1 MTQKNKTQNY
11 GITTSD
17 IDIVKQ
23 IQEIYQKLGI
33 PVNGLSKELEEILD
47 LCKTYSDKM
56 EEKNP
61 YKTLMETQRKAKEE
75 MSTDLDAYEDAF
87 EKRVAINK
95 WYYNELKKLQ
105 QNNAG
110 LSQTEQKEARKS
122 LDDLYDKRALEAE
135 EEVWMERGEKI
146 AGIFQDS
153 FDGIIKNY
161 KNFGDEMKDLAKD
174 LSLFL
179 LQEAS
184 KTAMQ
189 QLFSTNKMQGLL
201 ASLTNISQ
209 GGGFKGS
216 GAALIKGIDRA
227 FGIFH
232 SGGIVPVGANAEI
245 PGTNEQFALLKGGE
259 RILSPSENTN
269 YSSGGGVSPV
279 VFNNFNIKAWDS
291 KDVRKYLTENK
302 DLLNQ
307 ITFEGI
313 KYNNRNLR
321 NMVRWA

>member
-1 MTQKNKTQNY
+1 
-11 GITTSD
+11 
-17 IDIVKQ
+17 
-23 IQEIYQKLGI
+23 
-33 PVNGLSKELEEILD
+33 
-47 LCKTYSDKM
+47 M
-56 EEKNP
+56 E
-61 YKTLMETQRKAKEE
+61 MQRKAQEE

-87 EKRVAINK
+87 EKRVTIDK

-105 QNNAG
+105 QNKAG
-110 LSQTEQKEARKS
+110 LSSTELSEARNS
-122 LDDLYDKRALEAE
+122 LDDLYNKRSIEAE

-153 FDGIIKNY
+153 CSGIIDNY

-201 ASLTNISQ
+201 ASLTSISQ

-216 GAALIKGIDRA
+216 GAALIKGIGRA

-269 YSSGGGVSPV
+269 YSSGGGTSPV

-302 DLLNQ
+302 DLINQ

-313 KYNNRNLR
+313 KYNNSNLR
-321 NMVRWA
+321 NMVRGA

>member
-1 MTQKNKTQNY
+1 MSKNNFNQS
-11 GITTSD
+11 ITTSD
-17 IDIVKQ
+17 TDIVKQ

-33 PVNGLSKELEEILD
+33 SRTGISKELQEILD
-47 LCKTYSDKM
+47 LCKAYSQKTA
-56 EEKNP
+56 ENNP
-61 YKTLMETQRKAKEE
+61 YRTLLEIQKKAQEE
-75 MSTDLDAYEDAF
+75 LSTDLDAYEDAF
-87 EKRVAINK
+87 QKRATIDK
-95 WYYNELKKLQ
+95 WYYMERKKLQ
-105 QNNAG
+105 QNSAG
-110 LSQTEQKEARKS
+110 LSSSELNEARLS

-135 EEVWMERGEKI
+135 EEVWMDRGEKI

-153 FDGIIKNY
+153 FDGIINNY

-184 KTAMQ
+184 KNAMQ

-216 GAALIKGIDRA
+216 GAALIKGIGRA

-259 RILSPSENTN
+259 RILSPAENTN
-269 YSSGGGVSPV
+269 YSSGGQSNASPV
-279 VFNNFNIKAWDS
+279 VFNNFNKF
-291 KDVRKYLTENK
+291 TEV
-302 DLLNQ
+302 L
-307 ITFEGI
+307 
-313 KYNNRNLR
+313 
-321 NMVRWA
+321 

>member
-122 LDDLYDKRALEAE
+122 LDDLYDKRTIEAE

-216 GAALIKGIDRA
+216 GAALIKGIGRA

-245 PGTNEQFALLKGGE
+245 PGTNEQFALLKTT
-259 RILSPSENTN
+259 RHQQM
-269 YSSGGGVSPV
+269 V
-279 VFNNFNIKAWDS
+279 VQ
-291 KDVRKYLTENK
+291 YLLMETQ
-302 DLLNQ
+302 L
-307 ITFEGI
+307 
-313 KYNNRNLR
+313 
-321 NMVRWA
+321 

>member
-153 FDGIIKNY
+153 FDGIIKKY

-216 GAALIKGIDRA
+216 GAALIKGIGRA

-307 ITFEGI
+307 ITFEG
-313 KYNNRNLR
+313 
-321 NMVRWA
+321 

>member
-1 MTQKNKTQNY
+1 MSKNNFNQN
-11 GITTSD
+11 ITTSD
-17 IDIVKQ
+17 TEIVKQ
-23 IQEIYQKLGI
+23 IQEIYKKLGI
-33 PVNGLSKELEEILD
+33 SRTGISKELQEILD
-47 LCKTYSDKM
+47 LCQAYSQKTA
-56 EEKNP
+56 EKNP
-61 YKTLMETQRKAKEE
+61 YRTLLEIQKKAQEE

-87 EKRVAINK
+87 EKRATIDK
-95 WYYNELKKLQ
+95 WYYNELKKLH

-110 LSQTEQKEARKS
+110 LSSTELSEARNS
-122 LDDLYDKRALEAE
+122 LDDLYNKRSIEAE

-153 FDGIIKNY
+153 CSGIIDNY

-201 ASLTNISQ
+201 ASLTSISQ

-216 GAALIKGIDRA
+216 GAALIKGIGRA

-269 YSSGGGVSPV
+269 YSSGGGTSPV

-313 KYNNRNLR
+313 KYNNSNLR
-321 NMVRWA
+321 NMVRGA

>member
-1 MTQKNKTQNY
+1 MSQKNFTQGFN
-11 GITTSD
+11 TNSSV
-17 IDIVKQ
+17 ID
-23 IQEIYQKLGI
+23 EIRSIYKRLGI

-47 LCKTYSDKM
+47 LCKAYSDKM

-61 YKTLMETQRKAKEE
+61 YKTLMEMQRKAQEE

-87 EKRVAINK
+87 EKRATIDK
-95 WYYNELKKLQ
+95 WYYNELKKLH
-105 QNNAG
+105 QNKAG
-110 LSQTEQKEARKS
+110 LSSTELNEARNS
-122 LDDLYDKRALEAE
+122 LDDLYDKRSLEAE

-153 FDGIIKNY
+153 FSGIIDNY

-189 QLFSTNKMQGLL
+189 QLFSTNKMQNLL

-216 GAALIKGIDRA
+216 GAALIKGIGRA

-269 YSSGGGVSPV
+269 YSSGGGTSPV

-302 DLLNQ
+302 DLINQ

-313 KYNNRNLR
+313 KYNNSNLR

>member
-1 MTQKNKTQNY
+1 MSQKNFTQGFN
-11 GITTSD
+11 TNSSV
-17 IDIVKQ
+17 ID
-23 IQEIYQKLGI
+23 EIRSIYKRLGI

-47 LCKTYSDKM
+47 LCKAYSDKM

-61 YKTLMETQRKAKEE
+61 YKTLMEMQRKAQEE

-87 EKRVAINK
+87 EKRATIDK
-95 WYYNELKKLQ
+95 WYYNELKKLH
-105 QNNAG
+105 QNKAG
-110 LSQTEQKEARKS
+110 LSSTELNEARNS
-122 LDDLYDKRALEAE
+122 LDDLYDKRSLEAE

-153 FDGIIKNY
+153 FSGIIDNY

-189 QLFSTNKMQGLL
+189 QLFSTNKMQNLL

-209 GGGFKGS
+209 GRGFKGS
-216 GAALIKGIDRA
+216 GAALIKGIGRA

-232 SGGIVPVGANAEI
+232 SGGIVPVGANAQI

-269 YSSGGGVSPV
+269 YSSGGGTSPV

-302 DLLNQ
+302 DLINQ

-313 KYNNRNLR
+313 KYNNSNLR
-321 NMVRWA
+321 NMVRGA

>member
-153 FDGIIKNY
+153 FDGIIKKY

-216 GAALIKGIDRA
+216 GAALIKGIGRA

>member
-1 MTQKNKTQNY
+1 MKKNNTV
-11 GITTSD
+11 GITNSSV
-17 IDIVKQ
+17 IDEIRS
-23 IQEIYQKLGI
+23 IYQRLGI

-47 LCKTYSDKM
+47 MCKAYSDKM

-61 YKTLMETQRKAKEE
+61 YKTLMEMQRKAQEE

-87 EKRVAINK
+87 EKRATIDK
-95 WYYNELKKLQ
+95 WYYNELKKLH

-110 LSQTEQKEARKS
+110 LSSTELSEARNS
-122 LDDLYDKRALEAE
+122 LDDLYNKRSIEAE

-153 FDGIIKNY
+153 CSGIIDNY

-201 ASLTNISQ
+201 ASLTSISQ

-216 GAALIKGIDRA
+216 GAALIKGIGRA

-269 YSSGGGVSPV
+269 YSSGGGTSPV

-313 KYNNRNLR
+313 KYNNSNLR
-321 NMVRWA
+321 NMVRGA